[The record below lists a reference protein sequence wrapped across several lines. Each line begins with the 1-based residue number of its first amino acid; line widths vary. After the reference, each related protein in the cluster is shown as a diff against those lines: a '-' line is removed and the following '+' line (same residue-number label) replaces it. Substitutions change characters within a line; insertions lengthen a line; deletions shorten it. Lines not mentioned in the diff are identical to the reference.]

1 MEEKD
6 TVLRAREGD
15 KAAFERLVERY
26 SAEIYRLCL
35 GLCGNGFDAE
45 DAAQETFI
53 DAFLYLKSLSDT
65 NRFPA
70 WLRSIAKRKA
80 ARIFAS
86 RKYDEDIDD
95 LAECLPSRDASPLD
109 LLLSR
114 ERSGRVTEAFGRLS
128 DKKRVVAELFYFRD
142 MKVKEISARL
152 DLSENTV
159 KSRLYDA
166 REQLRKELSDMNT

>member
-26 SAEIYRLCL
+26 SAEIYRFCL
-35 GLCGNGFDAE
+35 RLCGNGFDAE

-53 DAFLYLKSLSDT
+53 DAFLYLKSLSDP

-70 WLRSIAKRKA
+70 WLRSIAKRKV

-86 RKYDEDIDD
+86 GRHDEDIDA
-95 LAECLPSRDASPLD
+95 LAE
-109 LLLSR
+109 
-114 ERSGRVTEAFGRLS
+114 
-128 DKKRVVAELFYFRD
+128 Y
-142 MKVKEISARL
+142 
-152 DLSENTV
+152 
-159 KSRLYDA
+159 
-166 REQLRKELSDMNT
+166 LR